1 MKSSLSKKAA
11 AAAITAFALTPSI
24 GWACAC
30 GCGVFDVGTSSMFP
44 EGPGGMFYINYDYQ
58 NQNHNWS
65 GSSRAPAQNNGD
77 KDVRTQFIT
86 TGVEYMLN
94 RSWGFDVEVPYDIR
108 YFKGTGG
115 ASGNDIESFNWG
127 PLGDIRIQGI
137 YTGFSTDLSSGMTF
151 GLKLPTGNF
160 THNDA
165 FGSIDRDSEIGTG
178 STDLL
183 LGGFHRGNLTK
194 DNSWSWFG
202 QALLDLP
209 LVGQDN
215 YLPGLEIDAAAGIYY
230 NGWTFRGVNIT
241 PLAQIIASERTS
253 DSGNN
258 ASGGQ
263 DDPPVGEKDSGY
275 RRILLSPGIEFDRHP
290 WTVYADVELPVYEHV
305 TGNQLVA
312 PWLFKC
318 ILTYH
323 F

>member
-1 MKSSLSKKAA
+1 
-11 AAAITAFALTPSI
+11 
-24 GWACAC
+24 
-30 GCGVFDVGTSSMFP
+30 MFP
-44 EGPGGMFYINYDYQ
+44 QGQGGMFYVNYDFQ
-58 NQNHNWS
+58 NQNRNWS

-77 KDVRTQFIT
+77 KDLQTQFIT
-86 TGVEYMLN
+86 TGVEYMFN
-94 RSWGFDVEVPYDIR
+94 RNWGFDLEVPYDIR

-115 ASGNDIESFNWG
+115 PSGNDIESFNWG
-127 PLGDIRIQGI
+127 TLGDIRLQGI
-137 YTGFSTDLSSGMTF
+137 YTGFSPDLSTGVTF
-151 GLKLPTGNF
+151 GLKLPSGNF

-165 FGSIDRDSEIGTG
+165 FGTIDRDSQIGTG

-194 DNSWSWFG
+194 NGDWVWFG

-209 LVGQDN
+209 VLGQDQ
-215 YLPGLEIDAAAGIYY
+215 YLPGIEIDGAAGIYY
-230 NGWTFRGVNIT
+230 NGWSLGGVQIT
-241 PLAQIIASERTS
+241 PLGQIIASERTS

-263 DDPPVGEKDSGY
+263 NSSPVGEKDSGY
-275 RRILLSPGIEFDRHP
+275 RRILLSPGIEFDKHP
-290 WTVYADVELPVYEHV
+290 WSVYADVELPVYEHV

-312 PWLFKC
+312 PVLFKL